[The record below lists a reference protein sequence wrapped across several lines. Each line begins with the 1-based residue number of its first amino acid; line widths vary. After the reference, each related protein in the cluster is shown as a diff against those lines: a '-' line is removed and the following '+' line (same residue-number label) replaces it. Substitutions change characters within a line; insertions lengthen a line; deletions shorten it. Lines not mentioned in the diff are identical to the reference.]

1 MPKPAPRSPW
11 RWPVAVALA
20 GVGLA
25 AGGCGERRSGGG
37 STPEGAATPAAASP
51 VAAGPAEPDEGA
63 AAAGAAADAKTSAP
77 AEAPKRSPKGQVVQD
92 KDKAEEDEDEPR
104 PAAAAAVGA
113 DDEPRGDR
121 FADLE
126 VLCAA
131 LNKDYVDG
139 TLTDYYGALKGRMTT
154 AFGDDLRRR
163 GEASMEPGRILEAA
177 RKTLGVAAG
186 DPATPACDKLFDELD
201 DLE

>member
-1 MPKPAPRSPW
+1 MPRSARSPW
-11 RWPVAVALA
+11 RTSVALA
-20 GVGLA
+20 LA
-25 AGGCGERRSGGG
+25 SV
-37 STPEGAATPAAASP
+37 SL
-51 VAAGPAEPDEGA
+51 VAAGCGDRGT
-63 AAAGAAADAKTSAP
+63 GDGS
-77 AEAPKRSPKGQVVQD
+77 S
-92 KDKAEEDEDEPR
+92 
-104 PAAAAAVGA
+104 PAAAAASPSTPSHEHPPEDAAQASPPAATPAPHASAEASPTVRPPKPTSPKGQEGGATAPAAVAGA
-113 DDEPRGDR
+113 DAPRSDR

-139 TLTDYYGALKGRMTT
+139 TLTDYYGALNGKMKT

-163 GEASMEPGRILEAA
+163 GEASMEPGRILEAG
-177 RKTLGVAAG
+177 RKTLGDAAG

>member
-1 MPKPAPRSPW
+1 MSTPLCSPW
-11 RWPVAVALA
+11 RGLAALALA
-20 GVGLA
+20 GLV
-25 AGGCGERRSGGG
+25 AGGCGDRTRAQTQKQAPVAAPAPAPASDAP
-37 STPEGAATPAAASP
+37 SPAADAPSLTAPEGAAAKARARPP
-51 VAAGPAEPDEGA
+51 GEGA
-63 AAAGAAADAKTSAP
+63 ERAATGS
-77 AEAPKRSPKGQVVQD
+77 KGQVT
-92 KDKAEEDEDEPR
+92 AEAR
-104 PAAAAAVGA
+104 AAAPTPA
-113 DDEPRGDR
+113 DAGDEPRGDR

-139 TLTDYYGALKGRMTT
+139 TLTDYYGALKGKMTT

-177 RKTLGVAAG
+177 RKTLGDAAG